1 MEKKENIVEFNFTND
16 VIFKGAMERCP
27 EGAISIIKEFVSDLK
42 DIDINENVEFL
53 VQEKKSGINL
63 ITTMYDVN
71 MLVAN
76 SIVELEMQV
85 QNVNYDLKARMAKY
99 YVSLLNDSFEESD
112 ETKYGYR
119 KTYCVWFLGF
129 KLFKDNDVIR
139 EYTFYDKNHND
150 SLIEGTKIII
160 VEFAKFNKCGYNKNR
175 WYDLF
180 LTSDMNVLRGDPI
193 MNKMADSIE
202 ELNNDREVRARIRS
216 HKKYEYEMRARFEAD
231 TEQAKKEGKAQGLAE
246 GKAQGLAEGKAQGM
260 AEGKAQ
266 GMAEGKAQ
274 GMAEGKAQ
282 GMAEGKAQGLAEG
295 KAQGLAEGKAQG
307 LAEGKAQGL
316 AEGENNKAIEIAKN
330 LKGINLPI
338 DQIVKATGLTKEEI
352 ESL

>member
-1 MEKKENIVEFNFTND
+1 MENKENIVEYNFTND
-16 VIFKGAMERCP
+16 VIFKGAMEKCP
-27 EGAISIIKEFVSDLK
+27 EGALSIIKEFVSDLK
-42 DIDINENVEFL
+42 DLDINEKVEFL
-53 VQEKKSGINL
+53 VQEKKSGVNL

-99 YVSLLNDSFEESD
+99 YVSLLNDSFEEND
-112 ETKYGYR
+112 IRYGYR

-129 KLFKDNDVIR
+129 KLFNDNDIIR
-139 EYTFYDKNHND
+139 EYYLYDQKHND
-150 SLIEGTKIII
+150 TLVEGTKIII

-180 LTSDMNVLRGDPI
+180 LTSNMNVLRGDPI

-216 HKKYEYEMRARFEAD
+216 QKKYEYEMRARFAAD
-231 TEQAKKEGKAQGLAE
+231 TEKAKEEGMAIGLEEGKAQG
-246 GKAQGLAEGKAQGM
+246 KAQGIV
-260 AEGKAQ
+260 
-266 GMAEGKAQ
+266 
-274 GMAEGKAQ
+274 
-282 GMAEGKAQGLAEG
+282 
-295 KAQGLAEGKAQG
+295 
-307 LAEGKAQGL
+307 
-316 AEGENNKAIEIAKN
+316 EGENSKAREIAKN
-330 LKGINLPI
+330 LKLIGLSIE
-338 DQIVKATGLTKEEI
+338 DIVKSTGLTREEI